1 MNKSSICVVILM
13 LSFSVES
20 TFASDTTLERGVAK
34 ASTALGPSD
43 VVTATVEAIEPPNDY
58 VYNKAYLWGGD
69 EASPPKTIIKAI
81 TVVRNGVVVFIP
93 LSAYADLG
101 DPISI
106 SLLKRPAHGFRLI
119 ISGGDGGGSYRATLD
134 FKTNE
139 IARRK
144 VVSGEFPKDAWEETT
159 YAFNHLNN

>member
-93 LSAYADLG
+93 LSAYALG
-101 DPISI
+101 DPRRI
-106 SLLKRPAHGFRLI
+106 SLSKRPARGFRLT
-119 ISGGDGGGSYRATLD
+119 ISGSDAGGSYIATLD
-134 FKTNE
+134 FKRNE